1 MAKAEGLNTLL
12 PGAPIQS
19 GPLNQNFQILRDSVN
34 TINASQLAPSSVENS
49 KLAGGISADKLA
61 GGITASKLADGTI
74 TSDKLSSTSPNQAV
88 AESNIRDAAVTY
100 SKIKF
105 GEVYGS
111 TSDNITRHI
120 AAGTIGTVDLR
131 DSAVTSMKI
140 AELAV
145 TTPRIADSAVTEV
158 KVASN
163 AVSES
168 KIKNL
173 AVTTA
178 KIGDQQ
184 VTSTKIADNAVSTAK
199 IGDQQVTSAKIANN
213 AVTTAKVEPDIAQSL
228 APTGSIL
235 DFAGS
240 SAPPGWLLCQGQ
252 AVSRSTYAAL
262 FAVIGTTYGTGNGS
276 TTFNL
281 PDYRGRVS
289 AGWDTSDSDFNV
301 MGKKDGAKTHTLT
314 TAQMPSHRHD
324 KVYMKAQGSIPTGR
338 EVTGFADAFASGT
351 VSGVRAVSDGGSLYT
366 GNTGSGSAHNNLQP
380 YIVVNKII
388 KT

>member
-1 MAKAEGLNTLL
+1 MAKAEGLNTLV

-19 GPLNQNFQILRDSVN
+19 GPLNQNFQILRNSVN
-34 TINASQLAPSSVENS
+34 TIDASQLAPSSVENS
-49 KLAGGISADKLA
+49 KLAGSISADKLA
-61 GGITASKLADGTI
+61 GGITGSKLAAGTI

-88 AESNIRDAAVTY
+88 AEGNIRDAAVTY

-120 AAGTIGTVDLR
+120 AAGTIGTADLR
-131 DSAVTSMKI
+131 DGAVTSMKI

-178 KIGDQQ
+178 KIGDLQ

-199 IGDQQVTSAKIANN
+199 IGDQQVTSTKIADSAVLAAKLANN
-213 AVTTAKVEPDIAQSL
+213 AVESRTIADGAVTSAKIGQGQVATGNLADGCVVESKLENNLLKKINDMHYDTGWLTSGEITALAGWSVGMFAIRRVGKVVSVTMEFTR
-228 APTGSIL
+228 TGSEINVPTNGNITNHDVALVSSQFRPSVAQGLSGYWTGPVASGNIAPDGKISLNAVSGGTIL
-235 DFAGS
+235 D
-240 SAPPGWLLCQGQ
+240 
-252 AVSRSTYAAL
+252 
-262 FAVIGTTYGTGNGS
+262 
-276 TTFNL
+276 
-281 PDYRGRVS
+281 
-289 AGWDTSDSDFNV
+289 
-301 MGKKDGAKTHTLT
+301 
-314 TAQMPSHRHD
+314 
-324 KVYMKAQGSIPTGR
+324 TGR
-338 EVTGFADAFASGT
+338 SFSL
-351 VSGVRAVSDGGSLYT
+351 SGVYL
-366 GNTGSGSAHNNLQP
+366 
-380 YIVVNKII
+380 I
-388 KT
+388 